1 MRTITLELSQASC
14 KKALKELEKYQKEIK
29 PKLDEVC
36 KRLAQIGCDAANQH
50 YAEASADSA
59 RTGNSGVTAFVVPL
73 SSGDGYK
80 IVAQGEDVYF
90 IEFGTG
96 NSAGMFYGD
105 GLPSTSVPVYPGS
118 YSEQNAGMYAKWGY
132 WFYQGQIMSSTPVYM
147 PMYYAGKAIRENEK
161 RIAQEVFGK

>member
-1 MRTITLELSQASC
+1 MKTITIELSVESC
-14 KKALKELEKYQKEIK
+14 KKALEELKKYEKYIK

-36 KRLAQIGCDAANQH
+36 KRLAQIGCDAANAH

-59 RTGNSGVTAFVVPL
+59 STGNGGITAFIAPL
-73 SSGDGYK
+73 EGGNGYK

-96 NSAGMFYGD
+96 NSSGMFYGD
-105 GLPSTSVPVYPGS
+105 GLPVTSVPVYPGS

-132 WFYQGQIMSSTPVYM
+132 WFYKGEIMSSTPVYM

-161 RIAQEVFGK
+161 RIAQEVFGR